1 MTDIEVS
8 VETDKT
14 TNTMTGKITDN
25 QIERDNHQTGAGIN
39 SITTTDTAVATAETN
54 PGQQTDIIPANGTS
68 TIRDKIANRENDKTE
83 TTQGIDTTA
92 ERDQVIGEP
101 RETQATQTNTDK
113 DHKTDIG
120 VETTAIDQ
128 CHHLQKIQ

>member
-14 TNTMTGKITDN
+14 TNTMTDKITDN

-92 ERDQVIGEP
+92 ERDQEIGEP
-101 RETQATQTNTDK
+101 REMRATQINTDK
-113 DHKTDIG
+113 DHKTDTG

-128 CHHLQKIQ
+128 CHHLREIQ